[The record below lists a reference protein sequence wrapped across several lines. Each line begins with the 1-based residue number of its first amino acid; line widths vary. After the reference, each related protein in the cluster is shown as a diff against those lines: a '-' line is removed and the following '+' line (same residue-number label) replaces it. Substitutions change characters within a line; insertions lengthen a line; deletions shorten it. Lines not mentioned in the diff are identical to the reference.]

1 MPETTEKVKMCPFC
15 EGNIAIDATDCTYC
29 GSSLVKTRKAK
40 PIYHNEESL
49 ASLYDPPYSP
59 HKRGAAPVSEP
70 EIPTQIYT
78 REEEKFNSR
87 EAKEENLDTAENLK
101 EEGLGSLLLLSLGG
115 QLFTLAWV
123 LFFFSH
129 HGRLVLEWK
138 SRYWMV
144 YLAVSLLFLYQGWKK
159 LKKVQV

>member
-1 MPETTEKVKMCPFC
+1 MVETTEKVKMCPFC
-15 EGNIAIDATDCTYC
+15 EGSIPLEATDCAYC
-29 GSSLVKTRKAK
+29 GSSLLKARKAK

-59 HKRGAAPVSEP
+59 HKRGSAPFSETHIREP
-70 EIPTQIYT
+70 LH
-78 REEEKFNSR
+78 EEERVESQEKGEGGSDSV
-87 EAKEENLDTAENLK
+87 ESLK

-115 QLFTLAWV
+115 QLFTLSWV

-129 HGRLVLEWK
+129 HGRLILEWK

-159 LKKVQV
+159 LKKV